1 MQKIQIILFKCQFDV
16 AMVTCYCLYWRGKKN
31 PLACLIVSC
40 PSFLPPVG
48 ASPQTCRT
56 RGRSSR
62 TRGRARSQTLLS
74 SRTFPARDS
83 NRSVSAAV
91 VTNENELNNAVVLTC
106 AEAVWLLKKKNRKV
120 RNQAGKFFFF
130 LFFREHVHTET
141 TVATLTSQSRQLKR
155 RRSKPTDL
163 FF

>member
-1 MQKIQIILFKCQFDV
+1 MSIWCCYGYLLLFILE
-16 AMVTCYCLYWRGKKN
+16 GKKT
-31 PLACLIVSC
+31 PLACLIESC

-91 VTNENELNNAVVLTC
+91 VTNENEWNNSVVLTC
-106 AEAVWLLKKKNRKV
+106 AEAVWLLKKKKNRKV